1 MLVMDRL
8 AELKKGL
15 LEDDESSESYAI
27 DVKVLKSSKGGKPAY
42 APVPQGEGVGRA
54 QKGSIEEYYK
64 IVDIIKQ
71 HISVIHAKSDIL
83 RNINQNFMAEE
94 MGEMVTNAENVEEL
108 IRQGNK
114 SAKQAQVLLQDL
126 GKENKTMEL
135 ERKLNSAG
143 GSSGGDSADMRI
155 RSNMLQTLTLMY
167 VDELR
172 KYQGLQHKF
181 KEMRYKR
188 MTREIQ
194 QVKPEATPEEINTI
208 IRNGQATDIIRQAI
222 LKGGVDAV
230 VSEAYDLVNFRY
242 HEVLRLEES
251 VAELA
256 QMFTDFALV
265 IDQQGEQLSTIQ
277 GHVKQALVY
286 VDEGNTNMER
296 AKELLIT
303 RRKLQCCLAVFFVLV
318 VLGFVGYLVVPNNS

>member
-1 MLVMDRL
+1 MVCLY
-8 AELKKGL
+8 L
-15 LEDDESSESYAI
+15 LWDYVD
-27 DVKVLKSSKGGKPAY
+27 

-135 ERKLNSAG
+135 ERKLNSSG
-143 GSSGGDSADMRI
+143 GSGGGGDSADMRI

-194 QVKPEATPEEINTI
+194 QVKPEATPEEINNI

-222 LKGGVDAV
+222 LKV
-230 VSEAYDLVNFRY
+230 
-242 HEVLRLEES
+242 
-251 VAELA
+251 
-256 QMFTDFALV
+256 
-265 IDQQGEQLSTIQ
+265 
-277 GHVKQALVY
+277 
-286 VDEGNTNMER
+286 
-296 AKELLIT
+296 
-303 RRKLQCCLAVFFVLV
+303 
-318 VLGFVGYLVVPNNS
+318 

>member
-1 MLVMDRL
+1 M
-8 AELKKGL
+8 
-15 LEDDESSESYAI
+15 
-27 DVKVLKSSKGGKPAY
+27 
-42 APVPQGEGVGRA
+42 
-54 QKGSIEEYYK
+54 
-64 IVDIIKQ
+64 
-71 HISVIHAKSDIL
+71 
-83 RNINQNFMAEE
+83 
-94 MGEMVTNAENVEEL
+94 
-108 IRQGNK
+108 
-114 SAKQAQVLLQDL
+114 
-126 GKENKTMEL
+126 
-135 ERKLNSAG
+135 
-143 GSSGGDSADMRI
+143 
-155 RSNMLQTLTLMY
+155 
-167 VDELR
+167 
-172 KYQGLQHKF
+172 
-181 KEMRYKR
+181 
-188 MTREIQ
+188 
-194 QVKPEATPEEINTI
+194 
-208 IRNGQATDIIRQAI
+208 
-222 LKGGVDAV
+222 